1 MQQKFDEKALA
12 KLKSVMIDP
21 AILRAEQTMGETA
34 HEASESSETGAK
46 RSNTIVPPAQR
57 NEPEQ

>member
-12 KLKSVMIDP
+12 KLKVAMIDA
-21 AILRAEQTMGETA
+21 AILHAEQTMGETA

-46 RSNTIVPPAQR
+46 PASSTCSTSAEKR
-57 NEPEQ
+57 T